1 MLFVFWTLCFKPAF
15 SLSSFTFI
23 KRLFSSSSLSAI
35 RVVSSAC
42 LRLSIFLL
50 AVLIPACASSSL
62 AFCSLYF
69 IIFYCEVTSVGY
81 YWGKSCEAWLRILP
95 YRGALSFF
103 LLGALGTYP
112 RWTTFKFISLC
123 WGYLPTEVVQVQIL
137 NPHGSTLVTCSQRR
151 HFPWQKSFFIF
162 ILGQEVKFFSWT
174 NPSLRVYPFCACRK
188 YEEGSVPNATSPCP
202 HVPCFRDQKLLPLLS
217 RGRPN
222 LGAFVVKSIH
232 TYEDVC

>member
-1 MLFVFWTLCFKPAF
+1 MSEVIDISPGSLDSSLCFIQPG
-15 SLSSFTFI
+15 I
-23 KRLFSSSSLSAI
+23 LFA
-35 RVVSSAC
+35 VFYY
-42 LRLSIFLL
+42 FLL
-50 AVLIPACASSSL
+50 WGHFSGLLLGEILWGLIKD
-62 AFCSLYF
+62 F
-69 IIFYCEVTSVGY
+69 V
-81 YWGKSCEAWLRILP
+81 

-112 RWTTFKFISLC
+112 CWTTFKFISLC

-151 HFPWQKSFFIF
+151 HFPRQKSFFIF
-162 ILGQEVKFFSWT
+162 ILGWEVKFFSWT
-174 NPSLRVYPFCACRK
+174 NPSLRVCPFCACRK

-217 RGRPN
+217 KGRPN